1 MRNLNYIYINYIKQ
15 LTIMKKILMAAVAL
29 ICMTMTSVVFTSCGD
44 DKDDSKTV
52 VYYKYA
58 DVESVRVVPTEEGQA
73 QAKEFVAALTGVLSS
88 IQSREVTDNDVID
101 MTQRVV
107 DTYNNQ
113 MLDGTF
119 QLQTSRNAS
128 DWRTLKKFTLTANP
142 KYKN

>member
-1 MRNLNYIYINYIKQ
+1 
-15 LTIMKKILMAAVAL
+15 MKKILMAAVAL

-119 QLQTSRNAS
+119 KLQTSRNAS

>member
-1 MRNLNYIYINYIKQ
+1 
-15 LTIMKKILMAAVAL
+15 MKKILMAAVAL

-88 IQSREVTDNDVID
+88 IQSREVTDDDVINL
-101 MTQRVV
+101 TQRVV
-107 DTYNNQ
+107 DMYNNK
-113 MLDGTF
+113 MIEGTF
-119 QLQTSRNAS
+119 KLQTSRNAS
-128 DWRTLKKFTLTANP
+128 DWSTLKRFTLTADP

>member
-1 MRNLNYIYINYIKQ
+1 
-15 LTIMKKILMAAVAL
+15 MKKILMAAVAL

-58 DVESVRVVPTEEGQA
+58 DVESVQCLQSEEGQA

-101 MTQRVV
+101 LTQRVV

-119 QLQTSRNAS
+119 KLQTSRNAS
-128 DWRTLKKFTLTANP
+128 DWSTLKKFTLTANP

>member
-1 MRNLNYIYINYIKQ
+1 
-15 LTIMKKILMAAVAL
+15 MKKILMAAVAL

-44 DKDDSKTV
+44 DKDDNKKTV

-58 DVESVRVVPTEEGQA
+58 DVEKVLCLQTEEGLA
-73 QAKEFVAALTGVLSS
+73 QFKAFDTALVGVLNAIS
-88 IQSREVTDNDVID
+88 SREVTDNDVID

-128 DWRTLKKFTLTANP
+128 DWRTLKKFTLTANS

>member
-1 MRNLNYIYINYIKQ
+1 
-15 LTIMKKILMAAVAL
+15 MKKILMAAVAL

-44 DKDDSKTV
+44 DKDDPKTV

-58 DVESVRVVPTEEGQA
+58 DVESVRVVSTEEGQA

-119 QLQTSRNAS
+119 KLQTSRNAS
-128 DWRTLKKFTLTANP
+128 DWSTLKKFTLTADP
-142 KYKN
+142 KYNN

>member
-1 MRNLNYIYINYIKQ
+1 
-15 LTIMKKILMAAVAL
+15 MKKILMAAVAL
-29 ICMTMTSVVFTSCGD
+29 ICMTMTSVVFSSCGD
-44 DKDDSKTV
+44 DKDDDKKTV

-58 DVESVRVVPTEEGQA
+58 DVESMQCLQSEEGQA
-73 QAKEFVAALTGVLSS
+73 QAKAFATDLAGVLSS
-88 IQSREVTDNDVID
+88 IQSREVTDDDVIN

-119 QLQTSRNAS
+119 KLQTSRNAS
-128 DWRTLKKFTLTANP
+128 DWSTLKKFTLTANP

>member
-1 MRNLNYIYINYIKQ
+1 
-15 LTIMKKILMAAVAL
+15 MKKILMAAVAL

-44 DKDDSKTV
+44 DKDDNNKTV
-52 VYYKYA
+52 VYYRYA
-58 DVESVRVVPTEEGQA
+58 DVESVGVVPTEEGRA
-73 QAKEFVAALTGVLSS
+73 QAKEFVAALTGILSS

-113 MLDGTF
+113 MIDGTF
-119 QLQTSRNAS
+119 KLQRSRNTS
-128 DWRTLKKFTLTANP
+128 EWTTVKKFTLNADP

>member
-1 MRNLNYIYINYIKQ
+1 MRNLNYIYINYIKR

-119 QLQTSRNAS
+119 KLQTSRNAS
-128 DWRTLKKFTLTANP
+128 DWSTLKKFTLTANP

>member
-1 MRNLNYIYINYIKQ
+1 
-15 LTIMKKILMAAVAL
+15 MKKILMAAVAL
-29 ICMTMTSVVFTSCGD
+29 ICMTMTSVVFSSCGD
-44 DKDDSKTV
+44 DKDDNKKTV

-58 DVESVRVVPTEEGQA
+58 DVESVQCLQSEEGQA

-119 QLQTSRNAS
+119 RPLATHLIGVLSRGL
-128 DWRTLKKFTLTANP
+128 R
-142 KYKN
+142 

>member
-1 MRNLNYIYINYIKQ
+1 
-15 LTIMKKILMAAVAL
+15 MKKILMAAVAL
-29 ICMTMTSVVFTSCGD
+29 ICMTMTSVVFSSCGD
-44 DKDDSKTV
+44 DKDDNKKTV

-58 DVESVRVVPTEEGQA
+58 DVEKMQCVQTEEGLA
-73 QAKEFVAALTGVLSS
+73 QAKEFAADLAGVLSS

-119 QLQTSRNAS
+119 KLQTSRNAS

>member
-1 MRNLNYIYINYIKQ
+1 
-15 LTIMKKILMAAVAL
+15 MKKILMAAVAL

-58 DVESVRVVPTEEGQA
+58 DVESVRYIPTEEGQA

>member
-1 MRNLNYIYINYIKQ
+1 
-15 LTIMKKILMAAVAL
+15 MKKILMAAVAL

-58 DVESVRVVPTEEGQA
+58 DVEKVLCLQTEEGLA
-73 QAKEFVAALTGVLSS
+73 QFKAFDTALVGVLNAIS
-88 IQSREVTDNDVID
+88 SREVTDDDVID

>member
-1 MRNLNYIYINYIKQ
+1 
-15 LTIMKKILMAAVAL
+15 MKKILMAAIAL

-58 DVESVRVVPTEEGQA
+58 DVESVRYIPTEEGQA

>member
-1 MRNLNYIYINYIKQ
+1 
-15 LTIMKKILMAAVAL
+15 MKKILMAAVAL

-73 QAKEFVAALTGVLSS
+73 QAKEFVAALTGILSS

-128 DWRTLKKFTLTANP
+128 DWSTLKKFTLTANP

>member
-1 MRNLNYIYINYIKQ
+1 
-15 LTIMKKILMAAVAL
+15 MKKILMAAVAL

-113 MLDGTF
+113 MIEGTF
-119 QLQTSRNAS
+119 KLQRSRNTS
-128 DWRTLKKFTLTANP
+128 EWITIKTFKLTADP

>member
-1 MRNLNYIYINYIKQ
+1 
-15 LTIMKKILMAAVAL
+15 MKKILMAAVAL
-29 ICMTMTSVVFTSCGD
+29 ICITMTSVVFTSCGD
-44 DKDDSKTV
+44 DKDDNKKTV

-88 IQSREVTDNDVID
+88 IQSREVTDDDVID
-101 MTQRVV
+101 LTQRVV

>member
-1 MRNLNYIYINYIKQ
+1 
-15 LTIMKKILMAAVAL
+15 MKKILMAAVAL

-58 DVESVRVVPTEEGQA
+58 DVESVRFAPTEEGQA

-88 IQSREVTDNDVID
+88 IQSREVTDNDVVD

-107 DTYNNQ
+107 DSYNDQ
-113 MLDGTF
+113 MIDGTF
-119 QLQTSRNAS
+119 KLQRSYNAS
-128 DWRTLKKFTLTANP
+128 DWTTLKTFKVNAND
-142 KYKN
+142 KYKNN